1 MARDARALA
10 PRSADAGDSACTS
23 ATPAGPVFRFRYR
36 RIVRRQTCFPESGEG
51 ALGVIL
57 SGVTD

>member
-1 MARDARALA
+1 
-10 PRSADAGDSACTS
+10 
-23 ATPAGPVFRFRYR
+23 VFRFRYR